1 MHDIVIV
8 HAGSNSRLLSVRTKD
23 LLNLLKQSY
32 SSHKSKNV
40 EFLITVEQLVHWL
53 KGGRLTSCKSGK
65 DRTSMSVT
73 LEECSLLRTMH
84 HLDNSAF
91 NKTLSTLRR
100 YVFSSLFPHAHKYYC
115 IIMWHN
121 NFHFLHVVM
130 GQDLRTVIR
139 ILAIV
144 ATTSIRFSLCC
155 YPSCWLHHPSPVEI
169 QSSIIIHGHTC
180 I

>member
-1 MHDIVIV
+1 MNFPIRLILATLSIVKDTPIFKLHDIVLLLILAHVYVHDIIIV

-100 YVFSSLFPHAHKYYC
+100 YVFSSLFPHAHKHYC
-115 IIMWHN
+115 N
-121 NFHFLHVVM
+121 Y
-130 GQDLRTVIR
+130 
-139 ILAIV
+139 V
-144 ATTSIRFSLCC
+144 A
-155 YPSCWLHHPSPVEI
+155 
-169 QSSIIIHGHTC
+169 Q
-180 I
+180 

>member
-1 MHDIVIV
+1 MNFPIRLILATLSIIGKKPILKLHDIVYPCHVYMHV
-8 HAGSNSRLLSVRTKD
+8 HVGSNSRLLAVRTKD

-100 YVFSSLFPHAHKYYC
+100 YVFSSLSLSLLTH
-115 IIMWHN
+115 
-121 NFHFLHVVM
+121 
-130 GQDLRTVIR
+130 
-139 ILAIV
+139 
-144 ATTSIRFSLCC
+144 TSIL
-155 YPSCWLHHPSPVEI
+155 L
-169 QSSIIIHGHTC
+169 
-180 I
+180 